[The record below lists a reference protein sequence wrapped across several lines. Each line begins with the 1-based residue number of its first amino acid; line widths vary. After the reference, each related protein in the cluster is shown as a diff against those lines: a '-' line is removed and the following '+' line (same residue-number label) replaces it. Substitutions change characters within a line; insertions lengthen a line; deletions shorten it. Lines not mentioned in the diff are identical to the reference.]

1 MADYSAQE
9 YSAPEYPTYEQA
21 AEAAG
26 VIRQRSAHTPRVAII
41 LGSGLGA
48 FVDRMSDAVIVP
60 YGEIPS
66 FPLSTVPGHAGRLA
80 LGTVGGVG
88 VVAMQGRF
96 HFYEGYTPQQVVFPV
111 RVMRL
116 LGAEVLI
123 VTAAAGGLNPRMT
136 AGSVMLLNDHIGLP
150 LLAGNNPLRGANDER
165 FGERFPSTTGAYDQ
179 ELAAL
184 AHEAADQAG
193 ATLFDGVYAMVS
205 GPSFESPAEI
215 RFLRLAGADAVG
227 MSTVPEVIA
236 ARHLGMR
243 VMALCC
249 VTNAALSD
257 SEQGVEPNHAEV
269 LAVAARA
276 GDHLAA
282 IVEGVV
288 SRLGADVADAE

>member
-1 MADYSAQE
+1 MTPRS
-9 YSAPEYPTYEQA
+9 PENPTYDQA
-21 AEAAG
+21 AEAASA
-26 VIRQRSAHTPRVAII
+26 IAQRNVAAPRVAII
-41 LGSGLGA
+41 LGSGLGG
-48 FVDRMSDAVIVP
+48 FVDRMANVEAVP
-60 YGEIPS
+60 YADIPY
-66 FPLSTVPGHAGRLA
+66 FPISTVPGHAGRLA
-80 LGTVGGVG
+80 LGAVGGVA

-123 VTAAAGGLNPRMT
+123 VTAAAGGLNPAMT

-165 FGERFPSTTGAYDQ
+165 FGARFPSITGAYDQ
-179 ELAAL
+179 GLAAL
-184 AHEAADQAG
+184 AHDAANEHG
-193 ATLFDGVYAMVS
+193 VRLYDGVYAMVS

-227 MSTVPEVIA
+227 MSTVPEVVA

-243 VMALCC
+243 VMALAC
-249 VTNAALSD
+249 VTNAALAD
-257 SEQGVEPNHAEV
+257 SEVGVEPNHADV
-269 LAVAARA
+269 LAVAAAA

-282 IVEGVV
+282 IVEGVI
-288 SRLGADVADAE
+288 SRLGASGVSSG